1 MDTALGRTESVLQA
15 TRRRYKNN
23 ALNRQLWRCPASSNI
38 YPFGKT
44 TTLLAFNINNVRVA
58 PASAAYTVFL
68 DRVRICPVFVFF
80 NTLLLIHRG
89 LLQKRL
95 SRQLSCR
102 RVGRAV
108 LDRSVTVSEISEI
121 MNITGG
127 EKSASGQRMNR
138 RITPLQPV
146 SKEDKRTSMINNL
159 CGIRTLSVQ
168 KPPLL
173 SIISKN
179 SSYSLL
185 RNQSKRAISKLLQK
199 WHML

>member
-23 ALNRQLWRCPASSNI
+23 AWNRQLWRCPASSNI

-108 LDRSVTVSEISEI
+108 LDRSVTVPEISEI

-146 SKEDKRTSMINNL
+146 SKGDKNINDNNL
-159 CGIRTLSVQ
+159 CEIRTLSVQ

-199 WHML
+199 